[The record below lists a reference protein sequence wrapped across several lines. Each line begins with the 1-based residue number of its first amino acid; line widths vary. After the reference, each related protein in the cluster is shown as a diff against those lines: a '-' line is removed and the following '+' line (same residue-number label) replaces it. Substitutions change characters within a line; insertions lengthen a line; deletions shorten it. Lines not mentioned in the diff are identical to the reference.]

1 MRLVG
6 IQPMAGDHLEWQ
18 LTVEPGPEEQE
29 ASILLNLRPAQD
41 SKKALRG
48 VLEYNELA
56 WLSPAPKSPALKSS
70 DWILDLDE
78 LRRIFPDYFP
88 MPWFTGKVRVQP
100 SYPNMSLAGIPRTGI
115 EFSFDSS
122 TPGT

>member
-1 MRLVG
+1 VRLVG
-6 IQPMAGDHLEWQ
+6 IQPMTGDHLEWQ

-41 SKKALRG
+41 PKKALRG

-56 WLSPAPKSPALKSS
+56 WLSPAPKSSE
-70 DWILDLDE
+70 WILDLDE
-78 LRRIFPDYFP
+78 LRRNFPDYFP
-88 MPWFTGKVRVQP
+88 MPWFTGKARVHP
-100 SYPNMSLAGIPRTGI
+100 SYPTISLVGMPRMGI

-122 TPGT
+122 TPRA

>member
-1 MRLVG
+1 VRLVG

-18 LTVEPGPEEQE
+18 LSVEPGPEEQE

-41 SKKALRG
+41 PKKALRG

-56 WLSPAPKSPALKSS
+56 WLSPAPKSSE
-70 DWILDLDE
+70 WIL
-78 LRRIFPDYFP
+78 DYFP
-88 MPWFTGKVRVQP
+88 MPWFTGKARVHP
-100 SYPNMSLAGIPRTGI
+100 SYPTMSLAGMPRMGI

-122 TPGT
+122 TPRA